1 MALTLLALAICERR
15 VRWMGQLGWGWG
27 LIGVAAVTLP
37 WAMAITV
44 VSDGAFWGAAVGGDL
59 APKLMG
65 DQESHG
71 APFGFHLAL
80 SPLLLFPATLLLP
93 AGALAAWRERTTP
106 ALRFALC
113 WLIPA
118 WLVFEITPTK
128 LIHYTL
134 PLYGA
139 LAWLMASA
147 LAAPMGPRVRALGA
161 GLLVLSGAV
170 FAAAGPL
177 AALRLHVPSAGVWAL
192 LAALLFLIAAAG
204 GGWLFWRRQAVAA
217 TAFAGAAALVAHA
230 VLIGA
235 LVPALKPLWLST
247 EVVRALAAVGANPRE
262 GVAQGPV
269 TVAGYAE
276 PSLVFLLGADTQLA
290 EGKDAADAIRDGRPA
305 IVEGRADNAFK
316 MGLRADGAAARLAA
330 QVQGLDYS
338 KGRPETLRIYVP
350 KAPE

>member
-1 MALTLLALAICERR
+1 L
-15 VRWMGQLGWGWG
+15 
-27 LIGVAAVTLP
+27 
-37 WAMAITV
+37 
-44 VSDGAFWGAAVGGDL
+44 GGDL

-71 APFGFHLAL
+71 APFGFHLVL

-93 AGALAAWRERTTP
+93 AGALAAWRDRATP
-106 ALRFALC
+106 AVRFALC
-113 WLIPA
+113 WLMPA

-134 PLYGA
+134 PLFGA
-139 LAWLMASA
+139 LAWLMAKA

-161 GLLVLSGAV
+161 ALLILAGAV
-170 FAAAGPL
+170 FALVGPL
-177 AALRLHVPSAGVWAL
+177 AVVRLHVPSAGIWAT
-192 LAALLFLIAAAG
+192 LAALLFLLAALG
-204 GGWLFWRRQAVAA
+204 GAWLFWRQQAIAA
-217 TAFAGAAALVAHA
+217 TAFACACALIAHA

-276 PSLVFLLGADTQLA
+276 PSLVFLLGADTELA
-290 EGKDAADAIRDGRPA
+290 GGKDAADAIREGRPA

-316 MGLRADGAAARLAA
+316 AGLRTDGAGARQAA

-338 KGRPETLRIYVP
+338 KGRAETLRVYI
-350 KAPE
+350 PETPDERP